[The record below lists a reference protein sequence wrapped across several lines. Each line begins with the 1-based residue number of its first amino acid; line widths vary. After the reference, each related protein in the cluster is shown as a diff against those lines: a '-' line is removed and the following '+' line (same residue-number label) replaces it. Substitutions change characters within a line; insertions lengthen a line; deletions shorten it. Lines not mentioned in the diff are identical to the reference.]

1 MQIEKYLSAF
11 TPQMIPPPPPPFQ
24 QQGTDENHGKTL
36 ELGVFMDQAAHDLFL
51 PYFGTTHA
59 LTRFI
64 LAYINGVSNSMVGNE
79 SELKGNVEGGRVWEI
94 WKKVSQVR

>member
-1 MQIEKYLSAF
+1 
-11 TPQMIPPPPPPFQ
+11 MIPLSPPSQ
-24 QQGTDENHGKTL
+24 QQETDENHGKTL

-64 LAYINGVSNSMVGNE
+64 LAYINGVSNSVVGNE
-79 SELKGNVEGGRVWEI
+79 SD
-94 WKKVSQVR
+94 VSILFHYFSTIHNHHMISITTTAASTILPTKPW